1 MWPHLLQG
9 LYRHNQVE
17 MRSLG
22 WAPTRHDGILLRGG
36 NMPYEGTGPR
46 REEGYGEMEAEIG
59 GILPSARE
67 LLGPPETGRGKEG
80 PEGVWPCRQLDSQ
93 LLVSRTENKFLF

>member
-1 MWPHLLQG
+1 
-9 LYRHNQVE
+9 
-17 MRSLG
+17 
-22 WAPTRHDGILLRGG
+22 
-36 NMPYEGTGPR
+36 MPYEGAGPR

-80 PEGVWPCRQLDSQ
+80 PADSWIPNSSSPELRINFCFN
-93 LLVSRTENKFLF
+93 LLW

>member
-1 MWPHLLQG
+1 
-9 LYRHNQVE
+9 
-17 MRSLG
+17 
-22 WAPTRHDGILLRGG
+22 
-36 NMPYEGTGPR
+36 MPYEGAGPR